1 MLLTRCLRQIFITS
15 LKSPQFISLVDFRF
29 PVRFTSTTGVHPI
42 SPSQQLQMSQNLYSV
57 VADNSAIEK
66 PSLDDRSY
74 RFIKLNS
81 NNLHVL
87 LINDPKADKS
97 AASLDVNVGSFGD
110 KQYNVSG
117 LAHFCEHLLFM
128 GTEKYPEENEYSKY
142 LSAHSGHSNAY
153 TASEHTNYYFEV
165 SSDYLEGAL
174 DRFAQFFISPLF
186 SKSCQDREIKAVDS
200 ENKKNLQNDVW
211 RFYQLEKHT
220 SNPKHP
226 FNGFSTGNFETLN
239 NQPIKEGLDVR
250 DVLIEFHKSHYSA
263 NLMSLVVLGKE
274 DLDQLAVWAI
284 NYFSEIP
291 NSDLDRPSYN
301 NEQVFTEA
309 ELGKIIKAKPI
320 MDTHKLELNF
330 MIPDDQNDNWASK
343 PGNYFSH
350 LLGHESKGSLLYY
363 LKEKNWVN
371 EISTGNMEI
380 CKDNSFFV
388 IEADLTTKG
397 VDEWQSV
404 VVHIFEYL
412 KLILDD
418 EPQFWIWNEVSN
430 MSKVNFKFTQKTVAS
445 STVSRLSNKL
455 YKYNE
460 DSYIPPEYLLSSGIA
475 REFDADKIKEYGK
488 YLNPHNFRITLSS
501 QKLQDLN
508 LTEKWYGTEYSF
520 EDIPQDL
527 IKSLETVSLNP
538 RLHYPVPNKFI
549 PSNFEVTGTK
559 SETPLPH
566 LYLID
571 ENEKF
576 HVWFKQDDQFE
587 VPKGSIELKLFL
599 PPISKSIN
607 SALSTMLLV
616 DLIDD
621 ELNDISYYATLVGL
635 HFSIFQ
641 TTNSIEIKVSGYN
654 DKLSVL
660 FQEILTK
667 ITNFEPNRD
676 RFDTI
681 KDKAVQDLK
690 NFGYKV
696 PFQQIFA
703 YFRNL
708 IYDKSYTHKD
718 RFELLQRNDIKFEDL
733 AEFNKTLWSE
743 GVFGQVIIHGNFKYE
758 DAVSISEATQK
769 TFKDFPTSVKSEDD
783 LNDQI
788 LTHHY
793 IVPSGDRQRYEV
805 ELQDPKDINSCID
818 YCIHLDDEV
827 INDKTRVL
835 TDLLA
840 TIIHEPCFN
849 QLRTKEQLGYV
860 VFSGARVISSRN
872 CFRILIQSERSCEYL
887 EYRIEE
893 FLNHFRHHF
902 VEDLTEEGF
911 NKFKQALKDKKLVKL
926 KNLSEEFQRLK
937 IAVVDGRYDFKQRA
951 RHVEVLESITK
962 EDFVQFFDTYIDPKN
977 EKLKSG
983 ISSVY
988 LKSQCVPQV
997 PHSKLLSS
1005 SLSNYIYAN
1014 NIAISSDKL
1023 DEIIQ
1028 EHKEDLPKIVDSL
1041 VEQIYAGQDVDLD
1054 THKKDLQ
1061 NNIELQLL
1069 QPVPESYPRGHLVD
1083 SIADFRSTHKLGET
1097 VSPIEPL
1104 SNFYYRK
1111 SDNAHL

>member
-1 MLLTRCLRQIFITS
+1 
-15 LKSPQFISLVDFRF
+15 
-29 PVRFTSTTGVHPI
+29 
-42 SPSQQLQMSQNLYSV
+42 MSQNLYSV
-57 VADNSAIEK
+57 VADNSSIEK
-66 PSLDDRSY
+66 PLLDDRSY
-74 RFIKLNS
+74 RFIKLNQ

-110 KQYNVSG
+110 RQYNVSG

-142 LSAHSGHSNAY
+142 LSSHSGHSNAY

-186 SKSCQDREIKAVDS
+186 SKSCQDREIRAVDS
-200 ENKKNLQNDVW
+200 ENKKNLQNDMW

-239 NQPIKEGLDVR
+239 NQPIKDGIDVR

-263 NLMSLVVLGKE
+263 NLMSLVILGKE

-284 NYFSEIP
+284 NYFSDIS
-291 NSDLDRPSYN
+291 NSNLDRPSYN
-301 NEQVFTEA
+301 SELVFTE
-309 ELGKIIKAKPI
+309 EQLGKIVKAKPI
-320 MDTHKLELNF
+320 MDTHKLELSF
-330 MIPDDQNDNWASK
+330 MIPDDQNTNWASK

-363 LKEKNWVN
+363 LKQKNWVN

-388 IEADLTTKG
+388 IEADLTPKG

-412 KLILDD
+412 KLILED
-418 EPQFWIWNEVSN
+418 EPQYWIWNEVSN
-430 MSKVNFKFTQKTVAS
+430 MSKVNFKFTQKTAAS

-460 DSYIPPEYLLSSGIA
+460 DSYIPPEYILSSGIA
-475 REFDADKIKEYGK
+475 REFDAGKIKEYGK

-501 QKLQDLN
+501 QKLENLN
-508 LTEKWYGTEYSF
+508 LREKWYGTEYSF
-520 EDIPQDL
+520 EDIPKDL
-527 IKSLETVSLNP
+527 IESLKNLSLNP
-538 RLHYPVPNKFI
+538 ELHYPAPNKFI
-549 PSNFEVTGTK
+549 PSNFEISGTK
-559 SETPLPH
+559 SETPLKH

-576 HVWFKQDDQFE
+576 HVWYKQDDQFE

-599 PPISKSIN
+599 PTIGKSIQ
-607 SALSTMLLV
+607 SAVSTMLLV
-616 DLIDD
+616 DLIEDD
-621 ELNDISYYATLVGL
+621 LNDISYYATLVGL
-635 HFSIFQ
+635 HFNIMQ
-641 TTNSIEIKVSGYN
+641 TSNAIELTVSGYN
-654 DKLSVL
+654 DKLLVL
-660 FQEILTK
+660 FEEILAK
-667 ITNFEPNRD
+667 ITNFEPHKA

-681 KDKAVQDLK
+681 RDKAAQDLK

-696 PFQQIFA
+696 PFQQIYA

-708 IYDKSYTHKD
+708 IYDKSYTHRD
-718 RFELLQRNDIKFEDL
+718 RYELLQNNTLKFDDL
-733 AEFNKTLWSE
+733 AEFNRNLFSE
-743 GVFGQVIIHGNFKYE
+743 GVFGQIIIHGNFKYE
-758 DAVSISEATQK
+758 DAVKISESAQKAFEKYPTSISKQ
-769 TFKDFPTSVKSEDD
+769 EDI
-783 LNDQI
+783 NSQI
-788 LTHHY
+788 LSHHY
-793 IVPSGDRQRYEV
+793 IVPAGDNQRYEV
-805 ELQDPKDINSCID
+805 QLQDPKDINSCID
-818 YCIHLDDEV
+818 YCIHLDESLVD
-827 INDKTRVL
+827 DKIRVL

-840 TIIHEPCFN
+840 TIAHEPCFN

-893 FLNHFRHHF
+893 FLKHFRYNF
-902 VEDLTEEGF
+902 LEELTDEGF
-911 NKFKQALKDKKLVKL
+911 NKFKQALKDKKLAKL

-937 IAVVDGRYDFKQRA
+937 IAVVDGRYDFQQRS
-951 RHVEVLESITK
+951 RHVEILETITK
-962 EDFVQFFDTYIDPKN
+962 QEFIQFFDKYINPMN
-977 EKLKSG
+977 ENLSSG

-988 LKSQCVPQV
+988 LKSQCVPEV
-997 PHSKLLSS
+997 PHSKLLASG
-1005 SLSNYIYAN
+1005 LNNYIYSN
-1014 NIAISSDKL
+1014 NIDIDFDRLEAI
-1023 DEIIQ
+1023 I
-1028 EHKEDLPKIVDSL
+1028 KESNEELPKIVDSL
-1041 VEQIYAGQDVDLD
+1041 SEVVG
-1054 THKKDLQ
+1054 KDARSLQ
-1061 NNIELQLL
+1061 NDLELQLL
-1069 QPVPESYPRGHLVD
+1069 QPVPDIYPRGNLVE
-1083 SIADFRSTHKLGET
+1083 SISEFRSGHKLGES
-1097 VSPIEPL
+1097 VEPIEPL
-1104 SNFYYRK
+1104 SNFYYK
-1111 SDNAHL
+1111 KPDNAHL